1 MKKITLLVAS
11 LLLMSNVN
19 IASEKNVFTGN
30 EEGYHFITDY
40 RDADPIV
47 FKERGV
53 EFFIFLD
60 GQFDFNTQPIVTP
73 TRNRTESMNGTHGA
87 PGVRTVTVSNTYYGP
102 VRGVKVEHDY
112 QGRVRRVGNVFINYD
127 AYGRVKRVGSV
138 YMKYN
143 SFALKQVGG
152 MKIFYNRRGQIM
164 DIVGYV
170 NSSSY
175 GNHYDFDGHG
185 FGNGNGQ
192 GHGNGNNNGYDNDS
206 DDEDFYYYK
215 KDGSKVKMDDDDVI
229 EIKRDEKERK
239 RK

>member
-11 LLLMSNVN
+11 LLLMSNVT

-30 EEGYHFITDY
+30 EEGYRFITDY

-73 TRNRTESMNGTHGA
+73 TRSRTESMNGTYGA

-102 VRGVKVEHDY
+102 ARGGVIIQHDN

-127 AYGRVKRVGSV
+127 AYGRVKRIGSV
-138 YMKYN
+138 YMQYN

-152 MKIFYNRRGQIM
+152 MKIIYNRRGQIT
-164 DIVGYV
+164 DIVGFV

-185 FGNGNGQ
+185 FGNGNG
-192 GHGNGNNNGYDNDS
+192 HGNNNGYDNDS

>member
-1 MKKITLLVAS
+1 MRKITLLVAS
-11 LLLMSNVN
+11 LLLMSNIT
-19 IASEKNVFTGN
+19 IASEKNVFGAN
-30 EEGYHFITDY
+30 DERYRFITDY

-47 FKERGV
+47 FKERGI

-60 GQFDFNTQPIVTP
+60 GQFDFNTQPTTSG
-73 TRNRTESMNGTHGA
+73 TRNRTENMNRTYGA

-102 VRGVKVEHDY
+102 ARGVRVEHDN

-152 MKIFYNRRGQIM
+152 MKIFYNRRGQII
-164 DIVGYV
+164 DVTGFV

-175 GNHYDFDGHG
+175 GNGYTFNGNH
-185 FGNGNGQ
+185 GNGNGH
-192 GHGNGNNNGYDNDS
+192 GYGNGNNNGYDSNS
-206 DDEDFYYYK
+206 DEDFYYYK

-239 RK
+239 K